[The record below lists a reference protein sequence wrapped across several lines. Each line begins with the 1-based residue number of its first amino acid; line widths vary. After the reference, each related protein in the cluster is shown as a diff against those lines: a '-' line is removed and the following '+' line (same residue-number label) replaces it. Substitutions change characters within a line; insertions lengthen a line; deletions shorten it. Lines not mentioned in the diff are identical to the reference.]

1 MDITE
6 NKNKLFTNTFFIMA
20 AALLCCALWGS
31 ATPFIKIGYELIL
44 PVRNVPSTL
53 LFAGIRFTLAGII
66 TVMIYSIAKRKLL
79 YPKKENIGRV
89 LTVSAFQTV
98 IQYVFFYI
106 GLSITSGVK
115 GTVIS
120 GSNAFF
126 AILISALI
134 FRQEKLSVK
143 KIVACI
149 LGFAGIIVV
158 NLNGLDFTMNIGDL
172 FVMISNI
179 AYAVSSVLIKKFSKH
194 EDPVVISGY
203 QFIIGGSVMIAAGL
217 ILGGRVSF
225 ATPAAVG
232 VIIYLALLSAV
243 AYSLWGILLKH
254 NPVSKVTIYSFMIPV
269 FGVLL
274 TKLMLPES
282 ESNVSL
288 LNLLITLVLICV
300 GIIILNYK
308 KPETVQSGS
317 SEKK

>member
-1 MDITE
+1 
-6 NKNKLFTNTFFIMA
+6 MA

-308 KPETVQSGS
+308 KPEAVQSGS